1 MKTKTITV
9 FLFLSGVT
17 GIYIGFSLLFT
28 PIEFEASAGIPVVNN
43 VNLLSEIRSSG
54 GILLAAGFIIAL
66 GAFRPEITR
75 TALIIS
81 SLFYLGY
88 GISRSVAILF
98 DGAPD
103 TSLIAVTLAELI
115 IGAISLVLLRSHSY
129 IIKK

>member
-17 GIYIGFSLLFT
+17 GIYIGFSLLFN

-54 GILLAAGFIIAL
+54 GTLLAAGFIIAI
-66 GAFRPEITR
+66 GAFRSEITR

-81 SLFYLGY
+81 GLFYLGY

-98 DGAPD
+98 DGAPH

-115 IGAISLVLLRSHSY
+115 IGAISLVLLRNHSY